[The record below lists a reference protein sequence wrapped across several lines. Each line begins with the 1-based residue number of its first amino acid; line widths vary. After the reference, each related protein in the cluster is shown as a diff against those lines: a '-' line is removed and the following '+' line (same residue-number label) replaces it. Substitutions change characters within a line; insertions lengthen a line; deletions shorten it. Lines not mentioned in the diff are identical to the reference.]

1 MENLELEGDDDS
13 RFFILKILFWEVC
26 GDIKERNFYQRFDEK
41 KDKDKESDDDIS
53 EDEVYFFMQFFKEDV

>member
-26 GDIKERNFYQRFDEK
+26 GDIKEWNFF
-41 KDKDKESDDDIS
+41 
-53 EDEVYFFMQFFKEDV
+53 